1 MIRIVEDFL
10 ILPSVFYVAFSVC
23 CAVLKSYFTKSV
35 PLLRYRQIRHNE
47 AKMLRLFDIPQHESD
62 GVQLEIAPTKPA
74 ALALF
79 LAIQGDWVDRERL
92 MLIFAPDLAES
103 AARHHVRVLLNR
115 ARQLGWT
122 ANLEAEP
129 TRVRLIVPTD
139 VKAFREAVGR
149 GDHLQAL
156 ALHQKPLLAGFRV
169 DAAEF
174 EAWCLNEREAFVR
187 AWTDAALKRARQ
199 LQESDPGSAA
209 KVLKSVLEQDN
220 LAEDVLHAYLE
231 AAYLAGN
238 RDEAMRVFEAFR
250 ARLKTEFQL
259 EPLQTT
265 LNLLQTIRDAKPLTL
280 SNIERT
286 LNFSTPIK
294 VLRPPRLAGRKHE
307 LEQIRASNASIVL
320 IAAEPGA
327 GKTRLLEE
335 AIPNAIWLRCTD
347 GLESVPYQPV
357 IEFVRAQLPNI
368 PNLGAYIE
376 DLARLIPEIMPG
388 ATQSP
393 ADPSSA
399 KARLLEALARL
410 LEADA
415 RVLVFDDLQWADSS
429 SLELLT
435 FLVHRGKNQ
444 IYGAY
449 RLHEKGAMLEQTLHG
464 LSASGKLETHHLQA
478 LDVNAMRDLLADLI
492 GIVEGPER
500 FSKWLSTRSNGNVFF
515 ALEMLKSLFENGVLE
530 IRDGDWHTALD
541 EITNDYSELEVP
553 PRVTQLIARRFAR
566 LNENTQRLLSLAS
579 VVGASFETKSLASL
593 TGLSQIATIDAL
605 EEAEK
610 HGFVI
615 GQRFSHDLFRQILYQ
630 QIPSAKREYF
640 HGIVAQAINGQVESL
655 IVAEHWRKAGQL
667 TQAWKLELNAAKDQF
682 ERGLLTAGFETLA
695 SLLNAPNSEILRL
708 EALIL
713 AGTYMIYLDLDRS
726 DNMLLE
732 ALNTPQIS
740 SEQRLHTN
748 LSLSDNAVY
757 RGDMVAATD
766 YIEQASHYIQ
776 TDSPLEL
783 KLMYGFARLEAM
795 LRSGQFAA
803 ADALLPEVYALEPNN
818 LKTSSYEAQLRFYQ
832 GQHRRAAQIFEQ
844 IRAQDPNCVY
854 TITLENDLAV
864 AYWWIGELKKAEHE
878 IMQSLEHWQ
887 GSSHVEALSL
897 MNLGFIRLSQGRFA
911 DALASM
917 NRAKEIG
924 TVFGSIT
931 FQGDIENRLGVI
943 YFQAGRLSEALPHL
957 LKAVELMRQVG
968 DPYRHLSVLSILVSV
983 YAAMNEIVQAE
994 QTILEAKLLLEK
1006 TQNLVAKNFLTQ
1018 GQALIEFAR
1027 GNSEKARVLVLE
1039 VEKFAREFELQE
1051 FLCTTLLFRAK
1062 LEPDPQIHLTEML
1075 KVAVSQGFVFQEF
1088 LAAKA
1093 LNDKPRADKILD
1105 FLVQHAPKDWF

>member
-1 MIRIVEDFL
+1 M
-10 ILPSVFYVAFSVC
+10 
-23 CAVLKSYFTKSV
+23 
-35 PLLRYRQIRHNE
+35 RHNE
-47 AKMLRLFDIPQHESD
+47 AKMLRLFDTPQHESD
-62 GVQLEIAPTKPA
+62 GVQLGIAPTKPA

-79 LAIQGDWVDRERL
+79 LAVQGDWVDRERL
-92 MLIFAPDLAES
+92 MLMFAPDLAES
-103 AARHHVRVLLNR
+103 AARHHLRVLLNR
-115 ARQLGWT
+115 TKQLSWVS
-122 ANLEAEP
+122 NLEAQT
-129 TRVRLIVPTD
+129 TRLRLLIPSD
-139 VKAFREAVGR
+139 VKAFREAIGR
-149 GDHLQAL
+149 GDHPKAL
-156 ALHQKPLLAGFRV
+156 ALHQKPLLAGFHI
-169 DAAEF
+169 DAPEF
-174 EAWCLNEREAFVR
+174 EAWCAIEREAFVR
-187 AWTDAALKRARQ
+187 AWTDAALKSARQ
-199 LQESDPGSAA
+199 LQETDPSAA
-209 KVLKSVLEQDN
+209 ARVLKSVLEQDA

-238 RDEAMRVFEAFR
+238 RDEAMQVFEVFR
-250 ARLKTEFQL
+250 KRLKTELQL
-259 EPLQTT
+259 EPLATT

-280 SNIERT
+280 SNTERT
-286 LNFSTPIK
+286 LSFSTPIK

-307 LEQIRASNASIVL
+307 LEQVGASNAGIIL

-335 AIPNAIWLRCTD
+335 VAHNAIWLRCTD

-368 PNLGAYIE
+368 PTLGAYIE

-388 ATQSP
+388 ATQNPS
-393 ADPSSA
+393 DPSSA
-399 KARLLEALARL
+399 KVRLLEALARV
-410 LEADA
+410 LEASA
-415 RVLVFDDLQWADSS
+415 KALVFDDLQWADSS
-429 SLELLT
+429 SLELLV

-449 RLHEKGAMLEQTLHG
+449 RVHEKGAMLENALNG
-464 LSASGKLETHHLQA
+464 LSSSGKLETIQLKA

-530 IRDGDWHTALD
+530 VRDGDWHTALD

-566 LNENTQRLLSLAS
+566 LSENTQRLLNLAS
-579 VVGASFETKSLASL
+579 VIGANFETKLLTSLSE
-593 TGLSQIATIDAL
+593 LSQIAAIDAL

-615 GQRFSHDLFRQILYQ
+615 GQRFNHDLFRQILYQ

-640 HGIVAQAINGQVESL
+640 HGIVAQALEGRTEGL

-667 TQAWKLELNAAKDQF
+667 TQAWKLELIAAKDQF

-726 DNMLLE
+726 DKMLLE
-732 ALNTPQIS
+732 ALTTPEIS
-740 SEQRLHTN
+740 PEQRLHTN

-757 RGDMVAATD
+757 RGDMTAATA
-766 YIEQASHYIQ
+766 YIEQAKPYIQ
-776 TDSPLEL
+776 TDTPLEL
-783 KLMYGFARLEAM
+783 QLMYGFARLEAM

-803 ADALLPEVYALEPNN
+803 ADELLPEVYALETNN

-844 IRAQDPNCVY
+844 MRAQDPNCVY

-864 AYWWIGELKKAEHE
+864 SYWWLGRLAQAEQE
-878 IMQSLEHWQ
+878 ILLSLEHWT
-887 GSSHVEALSL
+887 GSAHVEALSL
-897 MNLGFIRLSQGRFA
+897 MNLGFIRLSQGRFSE
-911 DALASM
+911 ALDSM
-917 NRAKEIG
+917 VRAKEIG
-924 TVFGSIT
+924 TAFGSIT
-931 FQGDIENRLGVI
+931 FEADIEHRIGVI
-943 YFQAGRLSEALPHL
+943 YFHAGRLTEALPHL
-957 LKAVELMRQVG
+957 LKASKLMQQVG
-968 DPYRHLSVLSILVSV
+968 DPYRHLTMLSVLVSV
-983 YAAMNEIVQAE
+983 YAEMGNLENAE
-994 QTILEAKLLLEK
+994 RSLLEAESLLEK

-1027 GNSEKARVLVLE
+1027 GNTKKAHLLVLE
-1039 VEKFAREFELQE
+1039 VEGFAREFELQE
-1051 FLCTTLLFRAK
+1051 FLCMALLFRAK
-1062 LEPDPQIHLTEML
+1062 LEPEPTPVLSEML
-1075 KVAVSQGFVFQEF
+1075 DIAQTQGFKFQEY
-1088 LAAKA
+1088 LAANA
-1093 LNDKPRADKILD
+1093 LNDSARAESCLGYLRD
-1105 FLVQHAPKDWF
+1105 HAPTGWF